1 MKTLLTTMVTFFAMT
16 LVFPAMA
23 VDIPREAEEAGVQ
36 DARSRSR
43 SKAKAKSTRSGSSHR
58 RSNGNHGGNGGGN
71 GHNNHNGHGGS
82 HHATHN
88 NSHSSHT
95 VVHRGHS
102 SHARVVV
109 TRPRAHVVVHP
120 TPPARDRTVTT
131 VAVNRRADKAQRFS
145 IGGGLGVMSSQTFDR
160 VAYAN
165 VGIDAQARYRVA
177 DALGLE
183 VSLGYF
189 GDVQPDIKR
198 IDVPL
203 TTSVMLHTPG
213 YVPIGAFVLAG
224 VTLNYRDYDLTCK
237 GGQHLRGGLFG
248 GHVGAGVNL
257 NLGDDVTLEWDV
269 RYTRYFNDTNFD
281 QGGTARHNVG
291 SSIALNVFF

>member
-23 VDIPREAEEAGVQ
+23 VDVPQQAEDAGVQ

-43 SKAKAKSTRSGSSHR
+43 SKAKGARSNSSHR
-58 RSNGNHGGNGGGN
+58 RSNGNQGGGN
-71 GHNNHNGHGGS
+71 GHNSSGH
-82 HHATHN
+82 AAHN
-88 NSHSSHT
+88 NSHHGSHN
-95 VVHRGHS
+95 GHN
-102 SHARVVV
+102 SHSRVVV
-109 TRPRAHVVVHP
+109 HPARAHVVVTPRPMVVVHP
-120 TPPARDRTVTT
+120 SRPARDRTVST
-131 VAVNRRADKAQRFS
+131 VSVNRRADKAHRFS
-145 IGGGLGVMSSQTFDR
+145 IGGGVGVMSSRTFDH

-165 VGIDAQARYRVA
+165 VGVDAQARYRVA

-183 VSLGYF
+183 ISLGYF
-189 GDVQPDIKR
+189 GDVQPDVKR
-198 IDVPL
+198 IDVPF

-213 YVPIGAFVLAG
+213 YIPVGAFVLAG
-224 VTLNYRDYDLTCK
+224 VTLNYRDYDLTCM
-237 GGQHLRGGLFG
+237 GGQHVRGGLVG

-269 RYTRYFNDTNFD
+269 RYTRYFSETNFD
-281 QGGTARHNVG
+281 QGGAARNNVG

>member
-23 VDIPREAEEAGVQ
+23 MDVPQQAEDAGVQ

-43 SKAKAKSTRSGSSHR
+43 SKAKAKSSRSSSSNR
-58 RSNGNHGGNGGGN
+58 RSNGNHGGG
-71 GHNNHNGHGGS
+71 NGHGGS
-82 HHATHN
+82 HNATHN
-88 NSHSSHT
+88 NGHSSHSSHT
-95 VVHRGHS
+95 VVHHGRTSHS
-102 SHARVVV
+102 RVVV
-109 TRPRAHVVVHP
+109 YPPRAHVVTRPAVVVHP
-120 TPPARDRTVTT
+120 SRPARDRTVTT

-145 IGGGLGVMSSQTFDR
+145 IGGGLGVMSSKTFDR

-177 DALGLE
+177 DPLGIE

-189 GDVQPDIKR
+189 GDVQPDVKR

-213 YVPIGAFVLAG
+213 YVPIGAFLLAG
-224 VTLNYRDYDLTCK
+224 VTVNYRDYDLTCK
-237 GGQHLRGGLFG
+237 GGQHLRGSLIG

-269 RYTRYFNDTNFD
+269 RYTRYFNETNFD